1 MGYPQNQSEE
11 NFPEAANNWDLER
24 LYTDIESANG
34 KKLTEAEKEY
44 LRGLLCGYSPKEI
57 ADIRNISKETARSVL
72 SRSLYPYIK
81 QTLSHKRENTIEIK
95 DWRCVSNLL
104 EQAGYKKG
112 NRRRQ
117 DWGEAPAV
125 SVSVFFGRT
134 EELATLEQWI
144 AQDRCRLVAISGM
157 GGIGKKCLA
166 ATLAQEIQDRFEYL
180 IWRSLRNAPPVEDIL
195 ASLLQ
200 FLCQQEETDL
210 PATRADRILQLIG
223 HLREHRCL
231 LILDD
236 WEMVLRGGELAGQY
250 LPGYEGYGEL
260 LKLLGESRHKSCLL
274 IATRE
279 KPQEIASLAG
289 TDLPVRYLELSGLQ
303 QDAAQE
309 LLLATGLDPAN
320 NNVLSELM
328 QQNGG
333 NPAVLKMIVDL
344 IKEVY
349 DDKVVEYLQ
358 ESTLILGDVLTNF
371 LSQQFERLSALEKD
385 IVYWL
390 AIAGQPLSRS
400 QLDDLGV
407 SVSRAE
413 LREALSS
420 LKGRSLVKTTPDGS
434 ECRFRIEPVVRKY
447 TIRNLREK
455 FTESLFAFARTRE
468 IARLGMLKSHALVK
482 AGEDPDRV
490 KTNLR
495 LLVQPIKDKLGQCL
509 SGESSLEAQLEE
521 MMVRLEERSAQEVG
535 YAARNVTILLGRT
548 SEWMQ
553 EP

>member
-1 MGYPQNQSEE
+1 MTKTLRASEKGIE
-11 NFPEAANNWDLER
+11 IVDRARKKKEWDR
-24 LYTDIESANG
+24 
-34 KKLTEAEKEY
+34 TEQDWLDRA
-44 LRGLLCGYSPKEI
+44 G
-57 ADIRNISKETARSVL
+57 NISRATL
-72 SRSLYPYIK
+72 SRFWARK
-81 QTLSHKRENTIEIK
+81 QHIRSDNFIAICDAVGV
-95 DWRCVSNLL
+95 DWQKVVDND
-104 EQAGYKKG
+104 
-112 NRRRQ
+112 NPPPPPHHRRQ
-117 DWGEAPAV
+117 DWGEAPDV
-125 SVSVFFGRT
+125 SNFFGRT
-134 EELATLEQWI
+134 QELATLEQWI

-157 GGIGKKCLA
+157 GGIGKKYLA
-166 ATLAQEIQDRFEYL
+166 ATLAQQIQDQFEYL
-180 IWRSLRNAPPVEDIL
+180 IWRSLRNAPPVEELL

-200 FLCQQEETDL
+200 FFCQQQETDL
-210 PATRADRILQLIG
+210 PATKTDRLLQLIR
-223 HLREHRCL
+223 HLQEHRCL

-236 WEMVLRGGELAGQY
+236 WEMVLRGGELTGQY

-279 KPQEIASLAG
+279 KPQEIPSLAG
-289 TDLPVRYLELSGLQ
+289 TVRHLELSGLQ
-303 QDAAQE
+303 EEDARA
-309 LLLATGLDPAN
+309 LLLATGLEDLS

-333 NPAVLKMIVDL
+333 NPAVLKMIVDP

-349 DDKVVEYLQ
+349 HGNVVKYLQ

-390 AIAGQPLSRS
+390 AIASQPLSLS
-400 QLDDLGV
+400 QLRDDLGV
-407 SVSRAE
+407 SVSKAE
-413 LREALSS
+413 LREALLS
-420 LKGRSLVKTTPDGS
+420 LKGRSLVEKNLDGS
-434 ECRFRIEPVVRKY
+434 ECRFGLEPVVRKY
-447 TIRNLREK
+447 AIRKLREK
-455 FTESLFAFARTRE
+455 FTESIFAFARTRE

-495 LLVQPIKDKLGQCL
+495 LLVQPIKDKLSENL
-509 SGESSLEAQLEE
+509 SGDRSLEAQLEE
-521 MMVRLEERSAQEVG
+521 MMVRLEGRSPEVVG